1 MDLKQL
7 RKYAGLKEAAGFLIN
22 FTITRG
28 RHTFTFFTGTEVDN
42 KKANKM
48 VDEIIKSIGKA
59 SPDALKKQLKIT
71 VSEKRGRPS

>member
-28 RHTFTFFTGTEVDN
+28 RHTFTFLTGTEVDN
-42 KKANKM
+42 KKANRM
-48 VDEIIKSIGKA
+48 ADDIIKSIGKA
-59 SPDALKKQLKIT
+59 SPEALKKQLRIT
-71 VSEKRGRPS
+71 VTEKRGRPS